1 MCYNIDEV
9 TDMIRYSKD
18 WKDYRCLDAGDGEKL
33 EVWGKVTVRR
43 PDPVAFWPKGS
54 DHRWNNNDA
63 TYHRSKTGGGAWEIK
78 KKFADYWS
86 VSYRDL
92 TFKVSL
98 TAFKHT
104 GLFPEQAVN
113 WDWMR
118 DRIKMSENK
127 NLRILNLFAYTG
139 GATMAAAMESN
150 VVEVV
155 HVDAA
160 KGMVEWAKENAKL
173 SKLED
178 KHIRYIV
185 DDVVKFV
192 QREARR
198 GRTYH
203 GIILDPPSYGRGPNG
218 EMWKLED
225 QLVPLI
231 KECMEILDKDAL
243 FLILNSYTTG
253 LSVTAIENILKTTI
267 LSEFDGQV
275 EVSEI
280 GNAIELRDLVLPCG
294 VTGLWF
300 R

>member
-1 MCYNIDEV
+1 
-9 TDMIRYSKD
+9 
-18 WKDYRCLDAGDGEKL
+18 
-33 EVWGKVTVRR
+33 
-43 PDPVAFWPKGS
+43 
-54 DHRWNNNDA
+54 
-63 TYHRSKTGGGAWEIK
+63 
-78 KKFADYWS
+78 
-86 VSYRDL
+86 
-92 TFKVSL
+92 
-98 TAFKHT
+98 
-104 GLFPEQAVN
+104 
-113 WDWMR
+113 
-118 DRIKMSENK
+118 
-127 NLRILNLFAYTG
+127 
-139 GATMAAAMESN
+139 
-150 VVEVV
+150 
-155 HVDAA
+155 
-160 KGMVEWAKENAKL
+160 MVEWAKENAKL

-253 LSVTAIENILKTTI
+253 LSVTTIENILKTTI

-280 GNAIELRDLVLPCG
+280 GNAIELRDMVLPCG

>member
-1 MCYNIDEV
+1 
-9 TDMIRYSKD
+9 MIRYSKE

-33 EVWGKVTVRR
+33 EVWGHVTVRR
-43 PDPVAFWPKGS
+43 PDPVAFWPKGN
-54 DHRWNNNDA
+54 DPRWKNNDA
-63 TYHRSKTGGGAWEIK
+63 TYHRSKSGGGSWEIK
-78 KKFADYWS
+78 KKFADVWP
-86 VSYRDL
+86 VTYRDL

-139 GATMAAAMESN
+139 GATLAAAIEPN
-150 VVEVV
+150 VSEVV

-178 KHIRYIV
+178 RHIRYIV

-225 QLVPLI
+225 QLVPLLT
-231 KECMEILDKDAL
+231 ECMHILDKDAL
-243 FLILNSYTTG
+243 FMILNSYTTG
-253 LSVTAIENILKTTI
+253 LSVTAIENILKTTL
-267 LSEFDGQV
+267 LSEFDGHI
-275 EVSEI
+275 EVSGI
-280 GNAIELRDLVLPCG
+280 GNAIESRELILPCG

>member
-1 MCYNIDEV
+1 
-9 TDMIRYSKD
+9 
-18 WKDYRCLDAGDGEKL
+18 
-33 EVWGKVTVRR
+33 
-43 PDPVAFWPKGS
+43 
-54 DHRWNNNDA
+54 
-63 TYHRSKTGGGAWEIK
+63 
-78 KKFADYWS
+78 
-86 VSYRDL
+86 
-92 TFKVSL
+92 
-98 TAFKHT
+98 
-104 GLFPEQAVN
+104 LFPEQAVN

-139 GATMAAAMESN
+139 GATMAAEMESN

-280 GNAIELRDLVLPCG
+280 GNAIELRDMVLPCG